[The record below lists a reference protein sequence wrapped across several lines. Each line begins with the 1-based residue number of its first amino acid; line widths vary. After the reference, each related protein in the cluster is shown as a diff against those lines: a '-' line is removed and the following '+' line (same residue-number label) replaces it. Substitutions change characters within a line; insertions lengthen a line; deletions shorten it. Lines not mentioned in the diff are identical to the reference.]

1 MRETHE
7 DSPLQP
13 DVHFNSISVGQHR
26 GVLEGRLRTVVIW
39 RLTDSSISIVAKPT
53 IFLNQI
59 RYDTLQGKSVT
70 NPVRRLQ
77 CFGAFLVFPGSGK
90 DISQTGASSSQNM
103 QSSASDVFRELD
115 F

>member
-39 RLTDSSISIVAKPT
+39 QLTEYLISILARPT
-53 IFLNQI
+53 IFLTQI
-59 RYDTLQGKSVT
+59 RYDTLQRKSVT

-77 CFGAFLVFPGSGK
+77 CFGAFLVFPGSVK

-103 QSSASDVFRELD
+103 PSSASDVFRESD